1 MAAPDEPRDDAE
13 SPETASA
20 RDADAPISTD
30 EDNGID
36 EDSPAEVAAD
46 AAAAEGSHDDFH
58 AARLRDDTSDAPGQ
72 GKPDPK
78 EAAEPDDVIHQPE
91 DVAPDSS
98 EETPGKTQ
106 RVDAEGEE
114 APMDA
119 EPTQKKRAALV
130 YNPTKVEPETL
141 RARVAEL
148 AAEAGWAEPLFYETT
163 VDDLGDDATRA
174 ALDEKVDAVLAA
186 GGDGTVRAVA
196 EALTS
201 TDVPLTIVP
210 SGTGNLLARNLNLPL
225 TDTDA
230 MIRATF
236 EGDVHSIDTGLARIR
251 RADGEIEEHGFSV
264 MAGIGLDAAM
274 IQNTRSDLKKQVG
287 WVAYVD
293 GAARSLVSAKPFRV
307 MYQLNGH
314 RLHSAKVHSVL
325 FANCGALQ
333 GGVALIPDASVADG
347 RLDVAVLQPS
357 GVLGW
362 LGVWRSIVWDNSVL
376 RRFRA
381 GRRVLERRKDTSV
394 RYLRGT
400 GIELA
405 TAPAQPIEL
414 DGDEFGEATR
424 IYTRIIPGGLS
435 VALPK
440 GHDISTL

>member
-13 SPETASA
+13 SPESIP
-20 RDADAPISTD
+20 ADAP
-30 EDNGID
+30 
-36 EDSPAEVAAD
+36 AEVKAD
-46 AAAAEGSHDDFH
+46 AAAAGGSDEHFH
-58 AARLRDDTSDAPGQ
+58 AARLSDDVDDHPRTDA
-72 GKPDPK
+72 PDPK
-78 EAAEPDDVIHQPE
+78 EAAEPDDVIRQPE

-98 EETPGKTQ
+98 EELPGKTQ
-106 RVDAEGEE
+106 RVDAEGDD

-119 EPTQKKRAALV
+119 EKAQKKRAALV

-148 AAEAGWAEPLFYETT
+148 AAEAGWAEPLYYETT

-174 ALDEKVDAVLAA
+174 ALDEKVDAVLVA

-201 TDVPLTIVP
+201 TGVPLTIVP

-225 TDTDA
+225 DDSDT

-236 EGDVHSIDTGLARIR
+236 DGFVQETDAGIARIR
-251 RADGEIEEHGFSV
+251 RSNGEVEEHGFVV
-264 MAGIGLDAAM
+264 MAGMGLDAAM
-274 IQNTRSDLKKQVG
+274 IQNTRPELKKQVG

-293 GAARSLVSAKPFRV
+293 GAARSLVGAKPFRV

-333 GGVALIPDASVADG
+333 GGVALIPDASIIDG
-347 RLDVAVLQPS
+347 RLDVAVLQPT
-357 GVLGW
+357 GVWGW
-362 LGVWRSIVWDNSVL
+362 LGVWRKIVWDNSVL
-376 RRFRA
+376 RKFRA
-381 GRRVLERRKDTSV
+381 GRRVLERRKDSSV

-424 IYTRIIPGGLS
+424 IYTRIVAGGLA

-440 GHDISTL
+440 GHDVSTL